1 MDVLHY
7 LFWFCLESTNLLF
20 CWYAFSLWGKR
31 HGYSLSFLHGISFVF
46 WLAEAGQVIGN
57 LMAEAGQVIGSLEVE
72 PYVILRMI
80 SAASAQ
86 AFDDMVPRKSAVDMS
101 SLRIQY
107 ESNKG
112 SLKQKVIT
120 EHIITVLNFVT
131 LGKLPSTRLRW
142 LVPLIVQSQ
151 MTIS

>member
-1 MDVLHY
+1 M
-7 LFWFCLESTNLLF
+7 
-20 CWYAFSLWGKR
+20 
-31 HGYSLSFLHGISFVF
+31 
-46 WLAEAGQVIGN
+46 
-57 LMAEAGQVIGSLEVE
+57 IGSLEVE

-86 AFDDMVPRKSAVDMS
+86 AFDDMVPRKPAIDMS
-101 SLRIQY
+101 SLWNQY

-120 EHIITVLNFVT
+120 EHLITVLNFVT
-131 LGKLPSTRLRW
+131 LGKLPPTRLRW
-142 LVPLIVQSQ
+142 SVPLIVQSQ